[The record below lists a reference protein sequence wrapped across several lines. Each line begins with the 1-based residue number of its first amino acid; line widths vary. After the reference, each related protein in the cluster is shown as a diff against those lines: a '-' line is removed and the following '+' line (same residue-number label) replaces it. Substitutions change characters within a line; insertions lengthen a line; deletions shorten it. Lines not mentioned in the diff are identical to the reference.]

1 MVATPFFLTS
11 QGGNMRRVCFLFL
24 TIVIASVATP
34 TRAQQPERFKLEP
47 VEFTLQG
54 VCNFDVHVNDLRV
67 HANNLVFFDKEG
79 DVSKAII
86 AGNIVTRFTNT
97 VTGASLT
104 LNISGQF
111 FITPNPDGSQT
122 FAAHGRN
129 VLFTV
134 EPEPLLIF
142 HRGRGDVTFTPTEDG
157 FELVVNELRGQ
168 GFDICGVLAGPA

>member
-1 MVATPFFLTS
+1 
-11 QGGNMRRVCFLFL
+11 MRRVFFLFL
-24 TIVIASVATP
+24 TVVIGSVATP

-47 VEFTLQG
+47 IEFTLQG
-54 VCNFDVHVNDLRV
+54 ICDFDVQVNDLRV

-79 DVSKAII
+79 DVSKAIV
-86 AGNIVTRFTNT
+86 AGNFVTRYTNS

-122 FAAHGRN
+122 FALHGRN

-142 HRGRGDVTFTPTEDG
+142 HRGRGNVTSRPQK
-157 FELVVNELRGQ
+157 R
-168 GFDICGVLAGPA
+168 VLSSS